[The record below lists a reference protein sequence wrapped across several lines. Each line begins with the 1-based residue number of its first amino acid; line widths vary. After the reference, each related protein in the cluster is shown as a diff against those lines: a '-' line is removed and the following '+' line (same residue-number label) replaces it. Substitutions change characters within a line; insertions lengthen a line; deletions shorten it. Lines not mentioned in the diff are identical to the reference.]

1 MPRFNFDSYI
11 SKNSLHDFSSLHDLD
26 PQADWEDKHK
36 TEIADGEQPV
46 ENIASTTSSDIDRQ
60 LVSEINALT
69 GGEYTLEDLGLM
81 PAYQQ
86 YEEEQNDTFEE
97 QGEGFNNLENIDVE
111 ITEQT
116 SKDSI
121 ETNQSANQQ
130 KVKLESPRPAK
141 KMTTSAAVAAP
152 LTLKMADYNEDSF
165 DIKHSKNTKMGPEN
179 HIGQMTDGGMFNS
192 TEGGMFH
199 RTSSV
204 KYASPNPIKLGIDQH
219 ATSLIY
225 TDSRNVLHPVRNTNE
240 IKNLI
245 SVSKPEVMAP
255 LPNEVEEALGRLK
268 NIPAQQVSHFAHLG
282 DYVRHLQANER
293 ICDVTVHIGTV
304 KYAAHRICLA
314 CYSDYFA
321 DIFYSRG
328 EKQRVPLTVR
338 LKGIKPIAFEIL
350 LKYIYTGILDVYPD
364 VVGDLMTMAESLRIP
379 MVKTRVI
386 DHLECL
392 PLAEA
397 LAILMKEKIFGPLYE
412 RVMVAVC
419 EQFNTFR
426 HEGVFLEIDFET
438 LVTIL
443 SSDNLN
449 ISTELDVFGAAI
461 RWIAHN
467 IMHRKQYLIRLMHCV
482 RFAFMTPTEIFHCN
496 ERTDILKGDNQC
508 KMMLLEALWIATAKM
523 LCKEDPYNFAVPK
536 QRIATMHQPLVIRPV
551 QKQEIHQS
559 EAPMETPKK
568 QSAGYSRKVD
578 VEVQSPIMT
587 PRYQSSE
594 PADDTQQPLQDVIV
608 IGGFNP
614 ASSRA
619 AVSAKG
625 IERYD
630 KSNNAWKHY
639 SELPEPRLHYA
650 VTILNGKI
658 YVAGGIDP
666 RMQIKNP
673 IPSTDSFVYDI
684 KCNAWIKIM
693 PMNTARMYHSLCS
706 LCGMVYAIGGQD
718 GDNSVLNTVE
728 CYNPMTDNWFFVKS
742 MSTARLGA
750 AVGNLGGQ
758 MFVTG
763 GYGENISR
771 KSGMP
776 VLDTVESFD
785 PRKNIWTLHNNL
797 RFPRCHGNIVTING
811 VMYLCGGATRSY
823 TSMDSVISSV
833 SSIDVYNKEHDVWEF
848 CSDMVVSRHDAAV
861 AAVGD
866 LIYIIGGASTQSNRI
881 LRSVECFDTSTKSWV
896 PGVQDLPYPSKWIR
910 SLAIVSK

>member
-11 SKNSLHDFSSLHDLD
+11 SKNSLNDFSSLHDLD
-26 PQADWEDKHK
+26 PQAEWEDKHK

-46 ENIASTTSSDIDRQ
+46 ESKVSTTSSDIDKQ
-60 LVSEINALT
+60 LVTEINALT
-69 GGEYTLEDLGLM
+69 GGEYTLEDLGLV
-81 PAYQQ
+81 PAYH
-86 YEEEQNDTFEE
+86 EEENDTFEE
-97 QGEGFNNLENIDVE
+97 QGEGFNNKEKINVE

-130 KVKLESPRPAK
+130 KGKLESPKPER

-152 LTLKMADYNEDSF
+152 LTLKMADDTASF
-165 DIKHSKNTKMGPEN
+165 DIKHSHTIKTEPVN
-179 HIGQMTDGGMFNS
+179 HIGHTYDGGMFHI
-192 TEGGMFH
+192 TDGGMFH
-199 RTSSV
+199 RTDSE
-204 KYASPNPIKLGIDQH
+204 KYANPNLKLKAEQH

-225 TDSRNVLHPVRNTNE
+225 TDDRNFLHPVRNTNE

-293 ICDVTVHIGTV
+293 ICDVTVHIGPV

-419 EQFNTFR
+419 DQFNTFR

-438 LVTIL
+438 LITIL

-449 ISTELDVFGAAI
+449 ISTELDVFEAAI

-467 IMHRKQYLIRLMHCV
+467 IMNRKQYLIRLMQCV
-482 RFAFMTPTEIFHCN
+482 RFAYMTPTELFHCN
-496 ERTDILKGDNQC
+496 ERTDILKGDSLC
-508 KMMLLEALWIATAKM
+508 KQMLLEALWIATAKM
-523 LCKEDPYNFAVPK
+523 LCKEDPYNFVVPK
-536 QRIATMHQPLVIRPV
+536 QRIATLNKPLATRPAQQQEMH
-551 QKQEIHQS
+551 HS
-559 EAPMETPKK
+559 ETPMHTPKK
-568 QSAGYSRKVD
+568 QSAGGSRKVD

-587 PRYQSSE
+587 PRFQRSE
-594 PADDTQQPLQDVIV
+594 PQDDTKQTLQDVIV

-614 ASSRA
+614 SSSRA
-619 AVSAKG
+619 AVSAKS

-658 YVAGGIDP
+658 YVTGGIDP
-666 RMQIKNP
+666 RMKIKLP

-693 PMNTARMYHSLCS
+693 SMNTARMYHSLCS

-742 MSTARLGA
+742 MPTARLGA
-750 AVGNLGGQ
+750 AVGNLDGI

-771 KSGMP
+771 TSGMP

-785 PRKNIWTLHNNL
+785 PRKNIWTVHNNL

-811 VMYLCGGATRSY
+811 IMYLCGGATRSY

-833 SSIDVYNKEHDVWEF
+833 SSIDVYNKENDVWEF

-861 AAVGD
+861 ASVGD

-910 SLAIVSK
+910 SLSIVSK